1 MIKNPAARKRS
12 RGQAIVI
19 LVIALPVLLVMVGL
33 ALDGGYAFAQRRSA
47 QNSADMAALAAA
59 RVMTAFVSGSS
70 GGTDANV
77 KASIDQTIAAN
88 GGTALSW
95 SDLPDDPR
103 YVDMNGTLLAWVG
116 HGSIP
121 PTAAGVRLGSDKS
134 WKPFFAGALAAVGL
148 PIGNSWT
155 ASGVATARGGYR
167 AGGPPAGN
175 ILPIG
180 VSESTYESSPICP
193 LGTPDAACTQ
203 VHLTPGELNIP
214 GGFGWLSFGCG
225 DATDDNGNEYDLGQ
239 NNLGCRTDKPFLE
252 GQWGNLGAT
261 PPIPPNSYGCCSEV
275 GLPGSGDDIGSL
287 PGNKAAVDDG
297 TPGVAYYIDNGLV
310 GFVPVWDYAFGN
322 GNPDHAGYH
331 IIGYAGFQLVHVDGA
346 KNIEGYLRQ
355 VIFNGPV
362 TTTSPGFAGA
372 PLSIQLIR

>member
-1 MIKNPAARKRS
+1 MATNAQARRRA

-19 LVIALPVLLVMVGL
+19 FVLAMPVLLVMVGL
-33 ALDGGYAFAQRRSA
+33 ALDGGYSFAQRRSA
-47 QNSADMAALAAA
+47 QNAADMAALAGA

-70 GGTDANV
+70 EGTDANV
-77 KASIDQTIAAN
+77 KSSIDQTIAAN
-88 GGTALSW
+88 GGVLPAYT
-95 SDLPDDPR
+95 DGPDDPR
-103 YVDMNGTLLAWVG
+103 YIDISGSVLGWVG

-121 PTAAGVRLGSDKS
+121 GTAAGVRVGTSKS
-134 WKPFFAGALAAVGL
+134 WKPFFAGALAAVQL
-148 PIGNSWT
+148 PIGDTWT
-155 ASGVATARGGYR
+155 ANAVATARGGYR

-175 ILPIG
+175 LLPIG
-180 VSESTYESSPICP
+180 VSEATYNNSPICP
-193 LGTPDAACTQ
+193 LGTPDADCTL

-225 DATDDNGNEYDLGQ
+225 DSIDDNGNPYDLGQ

-287 PGNKAAVDDG
+287 PGNKAAVDDD

-310 GFVPVWDYAFGN
+310 GFVPIWDYAFGN

-346 KNIEGYLRQ
+346 KNIQGYLRQ

-372 PLSIQLIR
+372 PLAIQLIQ